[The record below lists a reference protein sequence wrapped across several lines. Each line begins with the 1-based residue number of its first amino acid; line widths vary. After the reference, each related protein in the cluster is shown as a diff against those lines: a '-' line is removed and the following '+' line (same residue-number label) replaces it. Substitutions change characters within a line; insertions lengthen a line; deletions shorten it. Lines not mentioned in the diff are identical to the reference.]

1 LVDKWLEAKGA
12 GPVEDDE
19 AVNEPP
25 DVDVGGSDDRA
36 HRSNLPVPSSTARA
50 NAGRPMKASQAPGAI
65 QHSAPREFTTG
76 LKLAQNSVVA
86 AGCTL
91 SFWPV
96 VLFCM
101 TGIGGL
107 PAVLAALLVSVFWSV
122 TVVDRLALW
131 HNAQLR
137 AISHDALQRQ
147 RPELVSRTLG
157 FVGLTTSHYLH
168 GPAWYLDTHEDVGML
183 CATGTHLIYHGDR
196 FQLSLPRAQ
205 VQAIEFRPD
214 VQYSWMGLDW
224 IRVTYNGPEGADY
237 LYIQSRE
244 RDRLSMLPR
253 ANKALMRRLQ
263 KWISSAA

>member
-1 LVDKWLEAKGA
+1 MG
-12 GPVEDDE
+12 DDE
-19 AVNEPP
+19 EVNEST
-25 DVDVGGSDDRA
+25 DVGVGGSDDRA
-36 HRSNLPVPSSTARA
+36 DRSLLPVSSNMARA
-50 NAGRPMKASQAPGAI
+50 NAGRTIQALQAPGAI
-65 QHSAPREFTTG
+65 QHHPPREFTTG

-86 AGCTL
+86 AGCAL

-96 VLFCM
+96 VLFSM
-101 TGIGGL
+101 TGVGGL

-122 TVVDRLALW
+122 SVVDRLALW

-137 AISHDALQRQ
+137 AISYDTLERQ

-183 CATGTHLIYHGDR
+183 CATETQLIYHGDR
-196 FQLSLPRAQ
+196 FQLSVPRGQ
-205 VQAIEFRPD
+205 VHAIEFRPD
-214 VQYSWMGLDW
+214 LQYSWMGLDW
-224 IRVTYNGPEGADY
+224 IRVTYSGPEGADY
-237 LYIQSRE
+237 LYMQARD

-263 KWISSAA
+263 KWRSSGA